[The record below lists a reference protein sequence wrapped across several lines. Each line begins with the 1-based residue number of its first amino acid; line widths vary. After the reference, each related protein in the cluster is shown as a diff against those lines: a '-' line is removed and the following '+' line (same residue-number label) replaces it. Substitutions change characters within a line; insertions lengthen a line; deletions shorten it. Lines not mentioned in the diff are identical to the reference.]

1 MTPGDVVAEQGQP
14 AHELLLVVRGH
25 GWLVARSEVD
35 VAAVA
40 RNAEEGD
47 LSAHIGPNGDA
58 VG

>member
-1 MTPGDVVAEQGQP
+1 VVAEQGQP